1 MINIKIILMVLM
13 MMFACTVS
21 ADDTETKEMLW
32 GGKFEKI
39 SKFLNLDL
47 DQQKT
52 IKSIMYS
59 SSEEMGKN
67 KERLTRQ
74 KKALIKL
81 DPNEDDYKNKL
92 LELSNETAVL
102 IKEQIMLR
110 GLSREK
116 INDELDADQR
126 KLLDK
131 VFTNIDSKELKR
143 NKFKRNSDEKK
154 SDRNM
159 RKMNDKLDRRLKK
172 KRRDKS

>member
-1 MINIKIILMVLM
+1 MVLM

-21 ADDTETKEMLW
+21 ADDPETKEMLW
-32 GGKFEKI
+32 GRKFEKI

-154 SDRNM
+154 SDHNM

>member
-21 ADDTETKEMLW
+21 ADDPETKEMLW
-32 GGKFEKI
+32 CGKFEKI

-143 NKFKRNSDEKK
+143 NKLKRNSDEKK
-154 SDRNM
+154 PDHNM

-172 KRRDKS
+172 RRRDKS